1 MKSTS
6 RRDFLKKSF
15 LASASALAVP
25 SLLNSCKDVETSAE
39 KDIPVL
45 QKDEKNHLI
54 VPKKMVFLL
63 REHFWMKYLMI
74 YLIRIGEKQNGIWI
88 FNI

>member
-25 SLLNSCKDVETSAE
+25 SLLNSCKDVET
-39 KDIPVL
+39 
-45 QKDEKNHLI
+45 
-54 VPKKMVFLL
+54 FC
-63 REHFWMKYLMI
+63 RERYTCVAK
-74 YLIRIGEKQNGIWI
+74 R
-88 FNI
+88 

>member
-45 QKDEKNHLI
+45 QKDEKSHLTI
-54 VPKKMVFLL
+54 L
-63 REHFWMKYLMI
+63 R
-74 YLIRIGEKQNGIWI
+74 
-88 FNI
+88 